1 MDIRQPVHP
10 EHANQMDTA
19 ALRSNFLIDRVF
31 QPGKTVLTY
40 THIDRVIAGGCMPT
54 SDPTTLGEG
63 SVTGTDFFL
72 ERRELGVINVG
83 APGVISLDGQ
93 DYEIDEREAL
103 YVGCGTR
110 KVEFRSRDSAK
121 PAKYYINS
129 TPAHRSLPA
138 KKITREMASPENL
151 GDAESCNSRT
161 IYKYLVPDVVET
173 CQLLMGLTEL
183 ERGSIWNTMPCH
195 THERRMEIYFYFDM
209 SEDNVVFHM
218 MGRPD
223 ETRHIVVRSE
233 QGVISPSWSIHSGV
247 GTASYSFIWGM
258 AGENQVFSD
267 MDFVDMTDLR

>member
-1 MDIRQPVHP
+1 MDIRQPIHP
-10 EHANQMDTA
+10 EYANQMDTA
-19 ALRSNFLIDRVF
+19 ALRSNFLIDTVF
-31 QPGKTVLTY
+31 QPGKIVLTY

-54 SDPTTLGEG
+54 SDPIALGDG
-63 SVTGTDFFL
+63 GVTGTDFFL

-103 YVGCGTR
+103 YVGCGIR
-110 KVEFRSRDSAK
+110 KVEFRSRDSAR

-138 KKITREMASPENL
+138 KKITREMASPEKL

-195 THERRMEIYFYFDM
+195 THERRMEIYFYFGM

-218 MGRPD
+218 LGRPN
-223 ETRHIVVRSE
+223 ETRHIVVRNE
-233 QGVISPSWSIHSGV
+233 QAVISPSWSIHSGV

-267 MDFVDMTDLR
+267 MDFVDMTDLK

>member
-1 MDIRQPVHP
+1 MDIRQPIHP

-19 ALRSNFLIDRVF
+19 ALRSNFLIDTVF
-31 QPGKTVLTY
+31 RPGKIVLTY
-40 THIDRVIAGGCMPT
+40 THIDRVIAGGCMPA
-54 SDPTTLGEG
+54 SDPVTLGDG
-63 SVTGTDFFL
+63 GVTGTDFFL

-93 DYEIDEREAL
+93 DYDIDEREAL
-103 YVGCGTR
+103 YVGCGIR
-110 KVEFRSRDSAK
+110 KVEFRSRDSSK

-129 TPAHRSLPA
+129 TPAHQSLPA
-138 KKITREMASPENL
+138 KKITREMASPEKL

-218 MGRPD
+218 LGRPD
-223 ETRHIVVRSE
+223 ETRHIVVRNE

-267 MDFVDMTDLR
+267 MDFVDMTDLK